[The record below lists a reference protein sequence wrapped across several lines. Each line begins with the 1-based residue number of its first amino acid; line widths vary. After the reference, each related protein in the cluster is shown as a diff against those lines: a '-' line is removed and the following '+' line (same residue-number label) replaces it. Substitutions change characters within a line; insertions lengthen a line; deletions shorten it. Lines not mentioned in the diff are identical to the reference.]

1 MADKSKETLSKYIQ
15 ERSRYKEKKLKYD
28 FMPSLLEIIERP
40 SHIAS
45 KVIVLS
51 ISTLLVIAII
61 WAGLSKIDMV
71 VTGSGQI
78 LTDAGICAITAQT
91 SGVVDEI
98 FVSEGDYVNEGDT
111 LVSFDSTE
119 LDMRIAQIESE
130 IGYLKVQKDVLE
142 KYLFDEETDILAE
155 NYDEKYK
162 YVVNQLIYANELY
175 KSQVEQQIYNE
186 DLLLIQYQSNISEQ
200 LSVISEQLR
209 VYEDELAAQKLLLE
223 KTNVK
228 SNTTG
233 YIQNMSVEY
242 KGQFVNNYENLINI
256 LPSEST
262 LVFEGYLADKDLS
275 DVNIGD
281 KVVIKLQAYSFSDY
295 GAIEGKIS
303 YISPTATSIEG
314 VGNAYII
321 RVDIDVDTLHK
332 EIELKSGLSG
342 SVEINVGTRSILEYF
357 LDPIIGNLNDSLK
370 EK

>member
-119 LDMRIAQIESE
+119 LDMRIATIESE

-142 KYLFDEETDILAE
+142 KYLSDEETEILAE

-209 VYEDELAAQKLLLE
+209 VYEDELAAQKLLFYPILLE
-223 KTNVK
+223 
-228 SNTTG
+228 
-233 YIQNMSVEY
+233 
-242 KGQFVNNYENLINI
+242 
-256 LPSEST
+256 
-262 LVFEGYLADKDLS
+262 
-275 DVNIGD
+275 
-281 KVVIKLQAYSFSDY
+281 FSY
-295 GAIEGKIS
+295 
-303 YISPTATSIEG
+303 Y
-314 VGNAYII
+314 
-321 RVDIDVDTLHK
+321 
-332 EIELKSGLSG
+332 
-342 SVEINVGTRSILEYF
+342 
-357 LDPIIGNLNDSLK
+357 
-370 EK
+370 